1 MKALK
6 HLFYLCKKTFK
17 EDPSEF
23 VWHIAMPLLTAC
35 GGIPLSPPFGEQ
47 IYMKTLLRKFFRA
60 AVFRTTCRLKRNC
73 RILRASFYNAH
84 GSFCRKPHILSFCAG
99 EK

>member
-35 GGIPLSPPFGEQ
+35 GGIPLSPPPE
-47 IYMKTLLRKFFRA
+47 T
-60 AVFRTTCRLKRNC
+60 V
-73 RILRASFYNAH
+73 
-84 GSFCRKPHILSFCAG
+84 
-99 EK
+99 